1 MDGERKRPERL
12 TQEEI
17 LFLLG
22 AVDYDP
28 LLARGKDAAPEK
40 DAPDSSS
47 GHPPDSPGDG
57 KENAHF
63 RWQAGERSAGS
74 DSPGRKA

>member
-28 LLARGKDAAPEK
+28 LLARGKDAAP
-40 DAPDSSS
+40 DSPS

-63 RWQAGERSAGS
+63 RWQAGARRAGS